1 MVTGARAPKQAAPL
15 DVLIF
20 GGGAAGL
27 WLLDVLVESG
37 HSVLLL
43 EADRLGAGQT
53 VCAQGIIH
61 GGFKYSLAGR
71 LMGTG
76 AAVREMPGLW
86 RRCLAGTATPRLTGT
101 RLRAEHC
108 FLWSTR
114 SIGSALTM
122 VAARVAL
129 QAAPRSIDA
138 SQRPAVLQACPGSV
152 AILPEPV
159 IDPVSLLADLGGR
172 HRPRILRIDSAG
184 VQFKRREPGNVSSV
198 TLARPGGGDPMT
210 IEPRA
215 LVFTAGAGNE
225 ALCAAAG
232 LRALGRQ
239 QRRPLHMLM
248 ARGDLPEL
256 NGHCIETAGP
266 RATISSHT
274 DSHGRVVWQVGGRIA
289 EEGVPI
295 HEESFI
301 RRGAAELRAVLPG
314 LDMAGVELGS
324 YRVDRAEGA
333 WPGGRPDDVMVGR
346 EGNVI
351 VAWPTKLCLAPRLA
365 ERVAAILDP
374 PAGGADAADTDGW
387 PRPEVASPP
396 WEGDLRWFP
405 AA

>member
-1 MVTGARAPKQAAPL
+1 MKAARA

-27 WLLDVLVESG
+27 WLLDRLAEAG
-37 HSVLLL
+37 RSVLLL

-53 VCAQGIIH
+53 ACAQGIIH
-61 GGFKYSLAGR
+61 GGFKYSLRGR
-71 LMGTG
+71 LTG
-76 AAVREMPGLW
+76 AAAAVREMPGLW
-86 RRCLAGTATPRLTGT
+86 RRCLAGTAAPRLTAT

-108 FLWSTR
+108 YLWSTR
-114 SIGSALTM
+114 SIGSAITM

-129 QAAPRSIDA
+129 QAAPRSLDP
-138 SQRPAVLQACPGSV
+138 SRRPEVLQSCPGSV

-172 HRPRILRIDSAG
+172 HAARLLRIDSAG
-184 VQFKRREPGNVSSV
+184 VQFRLRAPGHVTTV

-215 LVFTAGAGNE
+215 VAFTAGAGNE
-225 ALCAAAG
+225 ALCASAG

-248 ARGDLPEL
+248 VRGDLPDL

-266 RATISSHT
+266 RATISSDT
-274 DSHGRVVWQVGGRIA
+274 DAQGRVVWQVGGRLA
-289 EEGVPI
+289 EEGVGI
-295 HEESFI
+295 EEQAFL

-314 LDMAGVELGS
+314 LDLSELELAS
-324 YRVDRAEGA
+324 YRIDRAEGA
-333 WPGGRPDDVMVGR
+333 GHGGRPDDVCVGR

-365 ERVAAILDP
+365 ERVSALLDP
-374 PAGGADAADTDGW
+374 PAGGDDAPDTDGW

-396 WEGDLRWFP
+396 WEGNVRWFP